1 MKKQLTL
8 SEVITL
14 LARRCKEHGSQK
26 AFAEMHDVS
35 AQYVTDVLHRRR
47 EPGEAILNALALEK
61 VVTYTEKGAKK

>member
-14 LARRCKEHGSQK
+14 LAARCKEHGSQR

-35 AQYVTDVLHRRR
+35 AQYVTDVLRKHR
-47 EPGEAILNALALEK
+47 EPGEKILDALGLQK
-61 VVTYTEKGAKK
+61 VIVYTEKEKK